1 MLIDGKHVF
10 MKPEDIAANIV
21 ADSNEGNNGGE
32 NIPTQAEQPVNV
44 QVQQPV
50 LSPQEQRKARL
61 GEIAKRIPT
70 KGKTK
75 LWTQAKA
82 EDVAEYIMT
91 LTDDVAKQQATVQ
104 QYIDNIKEEQDK
116 LGGIEALELD
126 EDIAFWESVK
136 GLLTPETQ
144 TEEGA
149 TTQAPEVTPITTE
162 ENEAQP
168 IAEVTE
174 QPIAEV
180 QSEPVDSADNL
191 QTNEE
196 QVTSVPE
203 TQIENENG
211 NENGNENHFEEKSE
225 MGAHLTNEASK
236 DGIIDPRN
244 MSDEER
250 AKRGDMLR
258 NATAV
263 DVEEGLIT
271 STKDLS
277 ARKVAVKWWDENVAE
292 PAFYDTEVGEVEISR
307 NSIESSL
314 AHRYGQAKLDA
325 LTSLIEGFENAV
337 YLGSMPDGT
346 RHGGVMNHYFAY
358 PIIYKGERCYVF
370 CRAMHDANKNRLYVH
385 EVFIADKIKKGDT
398 LQTAASQPH
407 GGIALY
413 KDILANVL
421 DIEPAST
428 AEDTAPISNVQENS
442 VKSDENTQ
450 DEGEKD
456 VIEETREQNRV
467 AEERQQRVGV
477 LPRLSDYSAAISA
490 GDTEAQKAWEG
501 KFDEFLAKLT
511 SDDLPAVESTIRDM
525 QGRKSDVKAGNP
537 KGYKENPNYKAFDY
551 IEKALKKRKKELE
564 NSSTTGDKSQEI
576 EDYSTNNGEQTE
588 PTISQESEQVSD
600 QTALIKGAKWEKT
613 GEPEKMKYRSK
624 KHVDSH
630 DVTWYIGK
638 KRYGSTTAERDLLR
652 VLADEYGN
660 LNAVWNA
667 YEQNQIILS
676 SNEAAIL
683 KKLIET
689 NTTRAELQQ
698 GSLTLDRENPAFKA
712 ATEETMNAL
721 AKTGVEVVMAT
732 QEQVNEVLG
741 IADAERQMIENA
753 NERFNRELDA
763 FKEKK
768 HKGLLHLGAPM
779 GILSAAGV
787 NARELTVSP
796 TVLHQHLKKHNLTT
810 DDLKGLAEAVQTPI
824 LVYRHGETK
833 PHVVIVTELDVDG
846 GKLSIALRLDENG
859 NVVEVSN
866 VSSVH
871 SKDAQTELERLALL
885 DSDKLRDY
893 LRWVEKEK
901 VSDWLGLPYEEE
913 RQDANPKLISVANV
927 INDFEN
933 PKVKADFSRSAAPFY
948 SNARRA
954 VLDIKQEKAT
964 PEQWVAMLKKNGG
977 LKAGE
982 DIWVGLEAWLNGQEG
997 TVTKQDILDYLT
1009 EHSIQIEE
1017 VEYSLFGYGLMDEAA
1032 RNIEAETKAIG
1043 WDAVQKKYPG
1053 IEEFFEFYNGE
1064 ILWSE
1069 ENASVGE
1076 YEDFIIDNGIVDVN
1090 PADNAINETREK
1102 YTTEGL
1108 KRKREIA
1115 LTVPTIEPYNVS
1127 DEVHFGDAGGGR
1139 AVAWVRFGETM
1150 DSEGKRVLVID
1161 EVQSKRHQEG
1171 REKGYGRATSEDVKS
1186 ALEAVNAAQSEFDE
1200 YNAEMAKK
1208 YGSEY
1213 DWHIDATDAEIDK
1226 WQELY
1231 DKVAQL
1237 ALVYEDVAESNRKGI
1252 PSAPFEKNWHELA
1265 MKRMLRYAAEN
1276 GFEKVAWTTG
1286 EQQAERYDMSR
1297 QVESVSVEENTVEN
1311 FSDGTPVFKN
1321 ITISTANGG
1330 DIRIDADAQGVIH
1343 GGMYGGKRLSDVVGK
1358 EFAERI
1364 MQPGSF
1370 TLEGESLR
1378 IGGEG
1383 MKGFYDKMLPS
1394 FVQKYTKK
1402 WGAKVGEVTM
1412 AELGENGMI
1421 MHSVD
1426 VTPAMADSVM
1436 QGQPMFLRTT
1446 DGTVYGW
1453 TIGGRIYLAP
1463 EGVNPNTPVHEYTHL
1478 WASAIEQ
1485 RNPELWER
1493 VVDAMKL
1500 SPMWAEVMADEAYRD
1515 IWNDNNR
1522 MASEVL
1528 SRLSGEE
1535 NYRRTM
1541 ERAEVDIKSDRNPL
1555 AVAEKIS
1562 AWERVKRALS
1572 DFWNKVKEMLGQPVT
1587 GEPMGDA
1594 PAWMEFVNG
1603 AIGDF
1608 YKGVNPNVETD
1619 LPQDPELMFIGEK
1632 GATALDKA
1640 QEATTRL
1647 DNLSVAR
1654 EMEKAEKDAKSIKM
1668 ATGWERGADGKWR
1681 YEVMDAKLKE
1691 TLTIEGKEHKR
1702 DEVEMLW
1709 RSGKLADHVDNPALF
1724 DAYPELAEVRID
1736 TDTMV
1741 GDNVSNGEYN
1751 SRTKTIKIHASEPKD
1766 LQSILNHEI
1775 QHAIQHIEGFAK
1787 GGNSESGRLYEH
1799 MTSNMAIK
1807 KLMSERNQL
1816 EKEFYESAV
1825 GQEVEREVDE
1835 WLDEHPD
1842 FNDEEAKKH
1851 EEYLF
1856 GKYPEYKDFLSRL
1869 AQLPNLEKEIRKPKT
1884 KYEAYRRLAG
1894 EVESRNVQKRMGMSE
1909 EERRNS
1915 LAEETEDVARE
1926 DQIFLY
1932 DNLGESALMGSRVD
1946 ARMAEVAAHFDG
1958 KQLTEEQQTVV
1969 DVFGGKADNLTIS
1982 VKTKDGNERKV
1993 VMRQGNEINAGTK
2006 HSLFR
2011 HYGMNNGAVTA
2022 DDILLVPEIIE
2033 NGERVEKKRG
2043 KKTVI
2048 EYKYT
2053 DNNGVEYTV
2062 ITENNKGREEFA
2074 NFYTNRKASSAARKT
2089 RSEEAR
2095 DTADDAST
2103 DKGSNNSSTV
2113 QEEDTLFRDWYGG
2126 NSGYEGYSKSKRAVE
2141 AEERGLR
2148 SASQMNGE
2156 FAKQVNGIIEERT
2169 GEPSKLTLKDIK
2181 KVLPDIKADEWHHT
2195 SKFGNKTNYY
2205 SAENVA
2211 SYFAKDPETELQERK
2226 EREIAEREE
2235 AYRRAVREKIPT
2247 RKVETELGEKDAFIT
2262 SDGYAVEVP
2271 GNVLY
2276 MPEDARLFAIG
2287 ELKDEGDY
2295 VVDAYSYWALE
2306 NSEAFNK
2313 AVQEYVAAVEK
2324 AKNEVDAEIANDYR
2338 EGEGSYT
2345 DDELALE
2352 SDPVSKALGKPRGTR
2367 KQRREFAERERRRMV
2382 ERVESLAKRLHLDN
2396 VEIVTDASTLT
2407 SSNQLPLSQSSK
2419 LVGIR
2424 SIAELE
2430 GKKQRAKGFANSAP
2444 SAAFGNSRTSS
2455 DLRSLARGFY
2465 SKSTGKIT
2473 IVIPNHSSAFDVEQ
2487 TLLHEAVAHYGL
2499 RQLFGK
2505 HFDTFLDNV
2514 FNNAD
2519 VEVRKRIVKLAM
2531 EKYNLDFHKATEEYL
2546 ASLAENTEFENYNA
2560 SWWQKIKKLFLDMLT
2575 KVGVKLDFALSDN
2588 ELRYILWRS
2597 YKNLT
2602 APASSR
2608 SVIDVAEDIAKQY
2621 ELSVGNYA
2629 TPQGVV
2635 ANVAEESVDDYSTEE
2650 QLIIDRAKADGT
2662 YMKAPNGKP
2671 TKLNP
2676 KQWVQ
2681 VRTKA
2686 FKKWFGDWEK
2696 TARIEKLKKSEPV
2709 NIEFNNEY
2717 ELNRNSAKQWMKD
2730 NLRRE
2735 YTNADTGE
2743 NITISKIGINEVT
2756 SHGSQDVAHL
2766 ISLKAVPQFIEN
2778 SVFIEEVP
2786 NAKDN
2791 DKYDSYR
2798 YYVCG
2803 ARING
2808 EDYTVKVVIGVK
2820 GDSKFYDHRLTQ
2832 IEKGTL
2838 IDNLNGLSNSVAE
2851 NQNTSLTGKDSKLI
2865 SILQTNASK
2874 IVDENGEPK
2883 ILEHSTWNDDF
2894 YTFDIERLGDA
2905 SGDEGVYGA
2914 GFYFGNVGHTQL
2926 YGDRAIQVYLNMKRP
2941 MYLPDSNAMTF
2952 FNYLVDN
2959 FDKEGLRDI
2968 VVKGNGKTATMGEVV
2983 DAIKEIQA
2991 NYNKGE
2997 YSELIEAIRG
3007 IWSTPEDR
3015 VIEQKIF
3022 HKLGFAFYRGI
3033 APFIEDN
3040 IGRREFSEMLRS
3052 AGYDGVIFDNRE
3064 WVAFS
3069 SNQIKSATDNVGT
3082 FSENDDDIRFK
3093 EGTTLREEYA
3103 DKKRMSEWFSKQ
3115 QYNSADVR
3123 NLFRHSAKVVENF
3136 ENPKIEEDYLFR
3148 EGDSETD
3155 APNTKEEYEKN
3166 VQGFWNNFKEAWID
3180 KTRALKAAQ
3189 KAIEKTTG
3197 KKIADHSNVWMYANQ
3212 MQGIV
3217 RDEMER
3223 FARSHFNTF
3232 GKFLK
3237 EMFKNEYL
3245 EGSNEEKQKQVER
3258 YTNCKHGIERNRD
3271 VAVKKAIADAADIEK
3286 VNRTFNK
3293 QLEKLT
3299 EENADSV
3306 ILNLGMPAPLLQ
3318 AAGVENKPM
3327 KLYGNK
3333 VVKKMKKH
3341 GFSIADLK
3349 DLPRAVA
3356 EPMAVFNNY
3365 GKDGN
3370 RAILT
3375 ELITENGI
3383 FLVSVDLG
3391 KGADVDFNIITS
3403 VFGKDSESVID
3414 WINKGFAT
3422 YINKKKALAFLFHQ
3436 SAPIAE
3442 TAAKEELSSATKVV
3456 NSFNNP
3462 NVKSENV
3469 EYDKWLTEAENI
3481 HKMSLPWEEEQNMLD
3496 EAAKKYGAK
3505 LDTDYSGIT
3514 AIFKDLKSYKD
3525 VKAA

>member
-1 MLIDGKHVF
+1 MEERKGRTRNLYTVEIPDDNG
-10 MKPEDIAANIV
+10 
-21 ADSNEGNNGGE
+21 SNY
-32 NIPTQAEQPVNV
+32 
-44 QVQQPV
+44 
-50 LSPQEQRKARL
+50 LH
-61 GEIAKRIPT
+61 
-70 KGKTK
+70 
-75 LWTQAKA
+75 W
-82 EDVAEYIMT
+82 EDV
-91 LTDDVAKQQATVQ
+91 
-104 QYIDNIKEEQDK
+104 
-116 LGGIEALELD
+116 
-126 EDIAFWESVK
+126 
-136 GLLTPETQ
+136 
-144 TEEGA
+144 
-149 TTQAPEVTPITTE
+149 
-162 ENEAQP
+162 
-168 IAEVTE
+168 
-174 QPIAEV
+174 
-180 QSEPVDSADNL
+180 
-191 QTNEE
+191 
-196 QVTSVPE
+196 VPKKVE
-203 TQIENENG
+203 
-211 NENGNENHFEEKSE
+211 
-225 MGAHLTNEASK
+225 
-236 DGIIDPRN
+236 
-244 MSDEER
+244 
-250 AKRGDMLR
+250 
-258 NATAV
+258 TAV
-263 DVEEGLIT
+263 
-271 STKDLS
+271 K
-277 ARKVAVKWWDENVAE
+277 
-292 PAFYDTEVGEVEISR
+292 
-307 NSIESSL
+307 
-314 AHRYGQAKLDA
+314 
-325 LTSLIEGFENAV
+325 
-337 YLGSMPDGT
+337 
-346 RHGGVMNHYFAY
+346 
-358 PIIYKGERCYVF
+358 ER
-370 CRAMHDANKNRLYVH
+370 L
-385 EVFIADKIKKGDT
+385 
-398 LQTAASQPH
+398 
-407 GGIALY
+407 
-413 KDILANVL
+413 
-421 DIEPAST
+421 
-428 AEDTAPISNVQENS
+428 
-442 VKSDENTQ
+442 
-450 DEGEKD
+450 
-456 VIEETREQNRV
+456 
-467 AEERQQRVGV
+467 
-477 LPRLSDYSAAISA
+477 
-490 GDTEAQKAWEG
+490 
-501 KFDEFLAKLT
+501 
-511 SDDLPAVESTIRDM
+511 
-525 QGRKSDVKAGNP
+525 
-537 KGYKENPNYKAFDY
+537 
-551 IEKALKKRKKELE
+551 
-564 NSSTTGDKSQEI
+564 
-576 EDYSTNNGEQTE
+576 
-588 PTISQESEQVSD
+588 
-600 QTALIKGAKWEKT
+600 
-613 GEPEKMKYRSK
+613 
-624 KHVDSH
+624 
-630 DVTWYIGK
+630 
-638 KRYGSTTAERDLLR
+638 
-652 VLADEYGN
+652 
-660 LNAVWNA
+660 
-667 YEQNQIILS
+667 
-676 SNEAAIL
+676 
-683 KKLIET
+683 
-689 NTTRAELQQ
+689 
-698 GSLTLDRENPAFKA
+698 
-712 ATEETMNAL
+712 
-721 AKTGVEVVMAT
+721 
-732 QEQVNEVLG
+732 
-741 IADAERQMIENA
+741 
-753 NERFNRELDA
+753 
-763 FKEKK
+763 
-768 HKGLLHLGAPM
+768 
-779 GILSAAGV
+779 
-787 NARELTVSP
+787 
-796 TVLHQHLKKHNLTT
+796 
-810 DDLKGLAEAVQTPI
+810 
-824 LVYRHGETK
+824 
-833 PHVVIVTELDVDG
+833 
-846 GKLSIALRLDENG
+846 
-859 NVVEVSN
+859 
-866 VSSVH
+866 
-871 SKDAQTELERLALL
+871 LERLSEGQGEAYK
-885 DSDKLRDY
+885 SDL
-893 LRWVEKEK
+893 
-901 VSDWLGLPYEEE
+901 
-913 RQDANPKLISVANV
+913 
-927 INDFEN
+927 
-933 PKVKADFSRSAAPFY
+933 
-948 SNARRA
+948 
-954 VLDIKQEKAT
+954 KQELDDVFRYSDFDGASLYRNIS
-964 PEQWVAMLKKNGG
+964 AYLGG
-977 LKAGE
+977 
-982 DIWVGLEAWLNGQEG
+982 D
-997 TVTKQDILDYLT
+997 KQA
-1009 EHSIQIEE
+1009 
-1017 VEYSLFGYGLMDEAA
+1017 SLFLSDMGFVG
-1032 RNIEAETKAIG
+1032 IS
-1043 WDAVQKKYPG
+1043 YP
-1053 IEEFFEFYNGE
+1053 
-1064 ILWSE
+1064 
-1069 ENASVGE
+1069 AQ
-1076 YEDFIIDNGIVDVN
+1076 
-1090 PADNAINETREK
+1090 A
-1102 YTTEGL
+1102 TT
-1108 KRKREIA
+1108 
-1115 LTVPTIEPYNVS
+1115 
-1127 DEVHFGDAGGGR
+1127 GGR
-1139 AVAWVRFGETM
+1139 ADGARNY
-1150 DSEGKRVLVID
+1150 VIFN
-1161 EVQSKRHQEG
+1161 
-1171 REKGYGRATSEDVKS
+1171 
-1186 ALEAVNAAQSEFDE
+1186 VN
-1200 YNAEMAKK
+1200 
-1208 YGSEY
+1208 
-1213 DWHIDATDAEIDK
+1213 
-1226 WQELY
+1226 
-1231 DKVAQL
+1231 
-1237 ALVYEDVAESNRKGI
+1237 
-1252 PSAPFEKNWHELA
+1252 
-1265 MKRMLRYAAEN
+1265 
-1276 GFEKVAWTTG
+1276 
-1286 EQQAERYDMSR
+1286 
-1297 QVESVSVEENTVEN
+1297 
-1311 FSDGTPVFKN
+1311 
-1321 ITISTANGG
+1321 
-1330 DIRIDADAQGVIH
+1330 DAQITDRV
-1343 GGMYGGKRLSDVVGK
+1343 
-1358 EFAERI
+1358 E
-1364 MQPGSF
+1364 
-1370 TLEGESLR
+1370 
-1378 IGGEG
+1378 
-1383 MKGFYDKMLPS
+1383 
-1394 FVQKYTKK
+1394 
-1402 WGAKVGEVTM
+1402 
-1412 AELGENGMI
+1412 
-1421 MHSVD
+1421 
-1426 VTPAMADSVM
+1426 
-1436 QGQPMFLRTT
+1436 FLRTT

-1453 TIGGRIYLAP
+1453 TVGGRIYLTP

-1485 RNPELWER
+1485 RNPELWAS

-1515 IWNDNNR
+1515 IWNDDNR
-1522 MASEVL
+1522 MTSEVL

-1535 NYRRTM
+1535 NYRRAM
-1541 ERAEVDIKSDRNPL
+1541 ERAEADIKSDRNPL

-1572 DFWNKVKEMLGQPVT
+1572 DFWNKVKEILGQPVT

-1608 YKGVNPNVETD
+1608 YKGVNPNVENN
-1619 LPQDPELMFIGEK
+1619 LPQAPELMFIGEK
-1632 GATALDKA
+1632 GAANLDKA
-1640 QEATTRL
+1640 EEATTRL

-1654 EMEKAEKDAKSIKM
+1654 DMESAGKDAKAIKL

-1681 YEVMDAKLKE
+1681 YETEDVKLKE
-1691 TLTIEGKEHKR
+1691 TLTIEGKEFKR

-1709 RSGKLADHVDNPALF
+1709 RNGKLIDHVDNPALF
-1724 DAYPELAEVRID
+1724 DAYPELAEVRIE
-1736 TDTMV
+1736 TDDML

-1751 SRTKTIKIHASEPKD
+1751 PRTNTITIHASEPKY

-1799 MTSNMAIK
+1799 MTSDMAIK
-1807 KLMSERNQL
+1807 KLMSERNRL

-1825 GQEVEREVDE
+1825 GPEVEREVDE

-1915 LAEETEDVARE
+1915 LTEETEDVARK

-1958 KQLTEEQQTVV
+1958 KQLTEEQQAVV

-2148 SASQMNGE
+2148 NASQMNGE

-2195 SKFGNKTNYY
+2195 SKFGNKTKYY

-2226 EREIAEREE
+2226 EREIAERKE

-2287 ELKDEGDY
+2287 ELKDEEDY
-2295 VVDAYSYWALE
+2295 VVDSYSYWALE

-2338 EGEGSYT
+2338 EGVGSYT

-2352 SDPVSKALGKPRGTR
+2352 SDPVSKALGKPRFTR
-2367 KQRREFAERERRRMV
+2367 KQRREFAERERQRMV
-2382 ERVESLAKRLHLDN
+2382 ARVENLAKKLNLDN
-2396 VEIVTDASTLT
+2396 VEVVTDAST
-2407 SSNQLPLSQSSK
+2407 
-2419 LVGIR
+2419 
-2424 SIAELE
+2424 LE
-2430 GKKQRAKGFANSAP
+2430 GKKQRAK
-2444 SAAFGNSRTSS
+2444 
-2455 DLRSLARGFY
+2455 GFY

-2531 EKYNLDFHKATEEYL
+2531 EKYGLDFRKATEEYL

-2560 SWWQKIKKLFLDMLT
+2560 SWWQKIKKLFLDMLA

-2621 ELSVGNYA
+2621 ELGVGNYA
-2629 TPQGVV
+2629 TPQGAV
-2635 ANVAEESVDDYSTEE
+2635 ANVAEDD
-2650 QLIIDRAKADGT
+2650 IDAINERFNAELQQQIDGT
-2662 YMKAPNGKP
+2662 LPKGHIYKLGMPSKVLQSAGLPNLPIELAASRLSDKSMQENHPFELSEIEGLVDGVQNPLAVFRSATHVGSFVVLTEIQHNGKNYVVAIE
-2671 TKLNP
+2671 TNR
-2676 KQWVQ
+2676 KQ
-2681 VRTKA
+2681 
-2686 FKKWFGDWEK
+2686 G
-2696 TARIEKLKKSEPV
+2696 RIEINSV
-2709 NIEFNNEY
+2709 RSIHY
-2717 ELNRNSAKQWMKD
+2717 RNSNTHIANW
-2730 NLRRE
+2730 
-2735 YTNADTGE
+2735 
-2743 NITISKIGINEVT
+2743 
-2756 SHGSQDVAHL
+2756 
-2766 ISLKAVPQFIEN
+2766 
-2778 SVFIEEVP
+2778 IEE
-2786 NAKDN
+2786 
-2791 DKYDSYR
+2791 
-2798 YYVCG
+2798 
-2803 ARING
+2803 
-2808 EDYTVKVVIGVK
+2808 
-2820 GDSKFYDHRLTQ
+2820 
-2832 IEKGTL
+2832 
-2838 IDNLNGLSNSVAE
+2838 GL
-2851 NQNTSLTGKDSKLI
+2851 L
-2865 SILQTNASK
+2865 
-2874 IVDENGEPK
+2874 
-2883 ILEHSTWNDDF
+2883 
-2894 YTFDIERLGDA
+2894 
-2905 SGDEGVYGA
+2905 
-2914 GFYFGNVGHTQL
+2914 
-2926 YGDRAIQVYLNMKRP
+2926 
-2941 MYLPDSNAMTF
+2941 
-2952 FNYLVDN
+2952 
-2959 FDKEGLRDI
+2959 
-2968 VVKGNGKTATMGEVV
+2968 
-2983 DAIKEIQA
+2983 
-2991 NYNKGE
+2991 
-2997 YSELIEAIRG
+2997 
-3007 IWSTPEDR
+3007 
-3015 VIEQKIF
+3015 
-3022 HKLGFAFYRGI
+3022 
-3033 APFIEDN
+3033 
-3040 IGRREFSEMLRS
+3040 
-3052 AGYDGVIFDNRE
+3052 
-3064 WVAFS
+3064 
-3069 SNQIKSATDNVGT
+3069 
-3082 FSENDDDIRFK
+3082 
-3093 EGTTLREEYA
+3093 EYA

-3148 EGDSETD
+3148 EGDPETD
-3155 APNTKEEYEKN
+3155 APNTKDEYEKN

-3189 KAIEKTTG
+3189 EAIEKTTG

-3212 MQGIV
+3212 MQGMIRNDMELFV
-3217 RDEMER
+3217 RN
-3223 FARSHFNTF
+3223 HFNTF
-3232 GKFLK
+3232 GEFLK